1 MEVANVVKKAKSDS
15 GVLSRQR
22 SHLNKE
28 SVALAS
34 RSAIV
39 FLLRIVVVEG
49 FRLLMKHLN

>member
-1 MEVANVVKKAKSDS
+1 MVKKAKSDS
-15 GVLSRQR
+15 GNLSRER
-22 SHLNKE
+22 FPLDKE